1 MFVAVRCQPE
11 GSVEETTDLASLGPW
26 LAEAQ
31 SRLWVDVASPG
42 VEEMEAVGRSFGFH
56 PLTIEDCL
64 HGGQRPKVEDY
75 DGYLFLVLHAIPQ
88 RLEDPCVIE
97 ELEELYVFVTPRA
110 LVTVHQRENESVSR
124 LRDRIRKEPA
134 RLAQPPG
141 FLLHMLG
148 DSVADQ
154 YFPFLDR
161 VEDEIDDL
169 EARVVSSGNPEILER
184 LFTVKRSLIHLRK
197 SLGPLREVFKALS
210 RRDYPLLDPK
220 VALYMRDVY
229 DHLARASEIVDACRD
244 LVATT
249 IEAYLMA
256 TSNRLNDIV
265 RQLTI
270 IATIFL
276 PLTAITGFF
285 GMNFEHIPWNSPL
298 VFILTTLFILAI
310 PVVML
315 RWFRRWGWLEREP
328 SFLTKREENKGPGQ
342 RGSA

>member
-1 MFVAVRCQPE
+1 MFFAARCQPD
-11 GSVEETTDLASLGPW
+11 GRLEETSDLTALESW
-26 LAEAQ
+26 LAGTEG
-31 SRLWVDVASPG
+31 RLWVDVCGP
-42 VEEMEAVGRSFGFH
+42 VMEEMEEVGRCFNFH

-97 ELEELYVFVTPRA
+97 ELEELHVFVTPRA
-110 LVTVHQRENESVSR
+110 LVTVHQRENDSVLR

-134 RLAQPPG
+134 RLGQPPG
-141 FLLHMLG
+141 FLLHILA
-148 DSVADQ
+148 DNVADQ
-154 YFPFLDR
+154 FFPFLDR

-169 EARVVSSGNPEILER
+169 EDRVVSSGRPEILER

-197 SLGPLREVFKALS
+197 SLAPVREVFNALS
-210 RRDYPLLDPK
+210 RRDYPLLDSK

-229 DHLARASEIVDACRD
+229 DHLVRASEIVDACRD

-256 TSNRLNDIV
+256 TSNRLNDIM

-276 PLTAITGFF
+276 PLGAITGFF
-285 GMNFEHIPWNSPL
+285 GMNFEHIPWKSPL
-298 VFILTTLFILAI
+298 FFFLTTLFILAV

-315 RWFRRWGWLEREP
+315 RSFRRWGWLEREP
-328 SFLTKREENKGPGQ
+328 SFIDKQKESKGPGRQ
-342 RGSA
+342 DPR

>member
-88 RLEDPCVIE
+88 QLEDPCVIE

-148 DSVADQ
+148 DGVADQ

-169 EARVVSSGNPEILER
+169 EARVVSSGNPEILDR

-197 SLGPLREVFKALS
+197 SLGPLREVFNALS
-210 RRDYPLLDPK
+210 RRDYPLLDVK
-220 VALYMRDVY
+220 IALYMRDVY

-276 PLTAITGFF
+276 PLTAVTGFF
-285 GMNFEHIPWNSPL
+285 GMNFAHIPWNSPL
-298 VFILTTLFILAI
+298 AFILTTLFILAI

-328 SFLTKREENKGPGQ
+328 SFLTKREANKGPGQ